1 MSLKKNKTIIIAE
14 AGVNHNGNIYLA
26 KKLIDVAS
34 KAGADYVKF
43 QTFDVDHLI
52 LKNTKT
58 AIYQKRNLKND
69 ISQYSML
76 KKYQLTDSKHK
87 QLINHSKKKKI
98 KFLSTAFEEKSLGL
112 LKKYKLDYI
121 KIPSGE
127 ITNYPFL
134 KKISKLKQKVLL
146 STGMATVDEI
156 KQALKVLKKRKKDI
170 IILHCTS
177 DYPAKLKDLNLN
189 FIKKLKKFGYEVGYS
204 DHSSSII
211 TPSIAVA
218 LGCKVVEKHFTLSKK
233 LKGPDHK
240 ASLEPNELIKMIGF
254 IRDAENMLGSQDKII
269 TKNEQKTKLLVRK
282 SLVASNNI
290 KKGEIFSLKNI
301 KTKRPG
307 GGVSPFKIKKYLGK
321 KSTKQFKKDQFIR

>member
-1 MSLKKNKTIIIAE
+1 MSLKKNKIIIIAE
-14 AGVNHNGNIYLA
+14 AGVNHNGNINLA

-43 QTFDVDHLI
+43 QTFDVDKLI
-52 LKNTKT
+52 LKNTK
-58 AIYQKRNLKND
+58 AAVYQKRNLRKD

-76 KKYQLTDSKHK
+76 KKYQLSESSHKH
-87 QLINHSKKKKI
+87 LINHSKKKKI
-98 KFLSTAFEEKSLGL
+98 KFLSTAFEEKSLNL

-146 STGMATVDEI
+146 STGMATVEEI

-177 DYPAKLKDLNLN
+177 DYPANLKDLNLN
-189 FIKKLKKFGYEVGYS
+189 FIKKLKKLGYEVGYS

-211 TPSIAVA
+211 TPSIAIA
-218 LGCKVVEKHFTLSKK
+218 LGCKVIEKHFTLSKK

-240 ASLEPNELIKMIGF
+240 ASLEPGELIKMISF
-254 IRDAENMLGSQDKII
+254 IRDTENMLGSKNKII
-269 TKNEQKTKLLVRK
+269 TKSEQKTKLLVRK
-282 SLVASNNI
+282 SLVASKNI
-290 KKGEIFSLKNI
+290 NKGEIFSYKNI
-301 KTKRPG
+301 TTKRPG
-307 GGVSPFKIKKYLGK
+307 KGISPFGIEKILGK
-321 KSTKQFKKDQFIR
+321 KSFKNYKKDQFIK

>member
-1 MSLKKNKTIIIAE
+1 MNLKKHKTIIIAE
-14 AGVNHNGNIYLA
+14 AGINHNGNFDIA

-43 QTFDVDHLI
+43 QTYDVDHLI

-58 AIYQKRNLKND
+58 SSYQKTNLKND

-76 KKYQLTDSKHK
+76 KKYQLSNLSFKKLSKHC
-87 QLINHSKKKKI
+87 KKKKI
-98 KFLSTAFEEKSLGL
+98 KFLSTAFEEKSLRSL
-112 LKKYKLDYI
+112 AKYKPDYI

-134 KKISKLKQKVLL
+134 KEISKLKKKVLL
-146 STGMATVDEI
+146 STGMASLAEI
-156 KQALKVLKKRKKDI
+156 KQALKIFPKKKDV

-177 DYPAKLKDLNLN
+177 DYPANLKDLNLN

-211 TPSIAVA
+211 TPSIAIT
-218 LGCKVVEKHFTLSKK
+218 LGCKVIEKHFTLSRK

-240 ASLEPNELIKMIGF
+240 ASLEPYELKKMISL
-254 IRDAENMLGSQDKII
+254 IRDTEKMLGSTKKII
-269 TKNEQKTKLLVRK
+269 TKSEQKTKLLVRK
-282 SLVASNNI
+282 SLVASKYI
-290 KKGEIFSLKNI
+290 KKGEIFSLENI
-301 KTKRPG
+301 TTKRPG
-307 GGVSPFKIKKYLGK
+307 IGISPFKINKILGK
-321 KSTKQFKKDQFIR
+321 KSTKNYKKNQLIK

>member
-1 MSLKKNKTIIIAE
+1 LSLKKNKTIIIAE

-301 KTKRPG
+301 TTKRPG